1 MADFHQH
8 RESLLDARRRRDEA
22 DGQLRA
28 ARARLAQ
35 VRARLAALHREGRA
49 TAKDKDGRELLRAE
63 KALTKEIEERAA
75 LVERHK
81 LAAAGEIDSL
91 LALDHPQ
98 KLASAMSDALPCLLL
113 PVRLETKF
121 MTTPAGARELWVRI
135 FPDDIAVETHEE
147 PLTKD
152 EVDAGT
158 IFWEETWRAG
168 GDAAREEAAW
178 RLLVSKFGATRAAWV
193 ARVMEPAGPR
203 PTEPLPEGEPLEP
216 PPVFPEPAPNEAAW
230 SRAPHAR
237 VMPDCFVVTA
247 YIGGAKMH
255 EVVGRPIPDPL
266 VLGPDPSAAGQG
278 FDEAATELRVDPA
291 LEWLTDFDKAEEV
304 GMAVRLPL
312 TVDEAEHGFDRLLA
326 LGLRFSSDPSDAQ
339 QRVEQLFD
347 SHHYTDGLAVVRQGT
362 PTNNTEAAGAGHASA
377 DTGDAESFRVERGPV
392 LFEPR
397 DDDYLKSDGQRLCDA
412 LGLRYETFQ
421 HVRDADALDFRDS
434 RAMNRALWRGTLGY
448 FMEEMMRPV
457 FGLDTVGRAREFFT
471 RHVAGRGA
479 LPAFR
484 VGRQPYGVL
493 PTTAFSRWKW
503 DAAET
508 DSAFHEELLNV
519 LRRLDSHWAQLVPDV
534 TRAGSLGDRER
545 ELLDIMGLH
554 PASVEFHQRMASG
567 PEYLWNL
574 LAFSGINLTPGA
586 WHEAVRGFAAALI
599 TDLGYDFAQTPRILN
614 VSFFRAPAQLT
625 GPVVDENP
633 LSETRP
639 IKPFAGSLNYVDWL
653 LRSNS
658 DAIRRQDFGTDADG
672 QPIPPPAALLYLML
686 RHALTLE
693 YWDTAINIYIRED
706 AAKIE
711 NRQESELLNMRGQPE
726 TTRWDY
732 LAKPFEKVTGAMR
745 MDEFLQSD
753 AASAL
758 AEARELEEVKEALA
772 TLARLPTARLERL
785 LAEHL
790 DVCSYR
796 LDAWLLGMVNLR
808 LAAQRRPQQQ
818 PLAQKGA
825 PTPVEHVRPT
835 GLHLGAYGWLEELRP
850 APPRQVV
857 PPDEVPEGFD
867 DPGLP
872 PLTYAPDNGGFI
884 HTPSLNHA
892 AAAAILRSAYL
903 THADTAEA
911 GRMAVDLSSA
921 RVRRALFHLE
931 GVRRGQELGALLGY
945 QFERGLH
952 DRHASLDLDQFILPI
967 RNRYPL
973 VAGRLTPTSAGEAVE
988 SLAARNVVNGLALV
1002 RAGSYPFGVAGLP
1015 PAGSAEAE
1023 AIAAEVARLA
1033 DDLDAVSDLA
1043 LAEGVFQVAQGNYD
1057 RAGAMLKAVSEGT
1070 NPPEPQIVE
1079 TPRGGSA
1086 LTHRVTINF
1095 DADSPATNPWPGVAE
1110 SPRARVEPQLNHWLG
1125 RLLGPPAQVR
1135 CRVSFANP
1143 AGGAAE
1149 FEDVT
1154 LADLGLQPLDFVYM
1168 LAQDFAAEATEVEAR
1183 IALAAREARGL
1194 AADVPL
1200 TLAVFERAAEWGDE
1214 VKTFFEILPL
1224 ASRLRDIVTASRA
1237 LGADDLL
1244 LPSDEVADAGD
1255 RRRHDLA
1262 DLSARVGQAGGAGSG
1277 ARRALADARA
1287 LLEAKAAAAAA
1298 DPVSAVACQEL
1309 REALLAASLFG
1320 LPEAVPATAVEVSTE
1335 ARDALAAQAAVAA
1348 ATLAAREGAADAL
1361 LASAA
1366 DAAQTTDAR
1375 AEAFAEAARAVFGP
1389 SFKLLPRFT
1398 PQNAAELGLAVASS
1412 ASLLAGAP
1420 PLAVD
1425 EWLQGLTKV
1434 RPKLAAYDAA
1444 RVLADAFEHE
1454 SPGLTAVQLP
1464 HEANA
1469 RWLALELAAGQEV
1482 AGDRLLLAM
1491 HLDAGYGGDSPAQSG
1506 LLVDEWI
1513 ETIPNREETTG
1524 LAFHFDR
1531 PNSEPPQSL
1540 LLAVAPQ
1547 LTGGWEWEALVDTL
1561 HETLEL
1567 AKKRAVEP
1575 DALARTGYSQLL
1587 PALMTAVTRHLTTIS
1602 LDFAMNVSA
1611 SLYSDAE

>member
-1 MADFHQH
+1 MADFDKQ
-8 RESLLDARRRRDEA
+8 RKGLLDARRSRDEA
-22 DGQLRA
+22 DEQLRA

-35 VRARLAALHREGRA
+35 VRARLAALNREGRA
-49 TAKDKDGRELLRAE
+49 TADDKEGRALLRE
-63 KALTKEIEERAA
+63 EETLRQEVEERGALFERHERAA
-75 LVERHK
+75 AK
-81 LAAAGEIDSL
+81 EIDSL
-91 LALDHPQ
+91 LSLDRPQRLALSLD
-98 KLASAMSDALPCLLL
+98 DALPCLLL

-121 MTTPAGARELWVRI
+121 MVNPNGARELWVRI

-178 RLLVSKFGATRAAWV
+178 RVLVSKFGATRAAWV
-193 ARVMEPAGPR
+193 AKVMEPQGQP
-203 PTEPLPEGEPLEP
+203 PQSPLPEGEPLEP
-216 PPVFPEPAPNEAAW
+216 PPVFPEPAPNESAW
-230 SRAPHAR
+230 SRAPHTR

-255 EVVGRPIPDPL
+255 EVTGRPIPDPL
-266 VLGPDPSAAGQG
+266 VLGPDPTAAGQG
-278 FDEAATELRVDPA
+278 FDETETELHVDPA

-304 GMAVRLPL
+304 GMAVRIPL
-312 TVDEAEHGFDRLLA
+312 TVDEAERGFDRVLA
-326 LGLRFSSDPSDAQ
+326 LGLRLSSDLADAQ
-339 QRVEQLFD
+339 KRVEQLFD
-347 SHHYTDGLAVVRQGT
+347 SHHYTDGLTVVRQGT
-362 PTNNTEAAGAGHASA
+362 PTNNTEAAGAAHAFA
-377 DTGDAESFRVERGPV
+377 DTGDAESFRVERGPA

-397 DDDYLKSDGQRLCDA
+397 DDDYLKADGQRLCDA

-434 RAMNRALWRGTLGY
+434 QAMNRALWRGTLGY

-457 FGLDTVGRAREFFT
+457 FGLETIRRTREFFT

-493 PTTAFSRWKW
+493 PTTVFSRWKW
-503 DAAET
+503 AAP
-508 DSAFHEELLNV
+508 DQVVSFHEKLLPV
-519 LRRLDSHWAQLVPDV
+519 LRRLDAHWALLVPEV
-534 TRAGSLGDRER
+534 TRAGSLHDRER

-554 PASVEFHQRMASG
+554 PSSVEFHQRMASG

-574 LAFSGINLTPGA
+574 LAFAGIDVTPNA
-586 WHEAVRGFAAALI
+586 WHESVVGFATALI
-599 TDLGYDFAQTPRILN
+599 ADLGYDFGQTPRILN
-614 VSFFRAPAQLT
+614 VSFFRTTAQLT
-625 GPVVDENP
+625 GPVIDENP
-633 LSETRP
+633 LSETRTIQP
-639 IKPFAGSLNYVDWL
+639 YADKLNYVDWL
-653 LRSNS
+653 LKSNS
-658 DAIRRQDFGTDADG
+658 DEIRRQDFGKDADG

-693 YWDTAINIYIRED
+693 YWDTAINIYVRHD

-711 NRQESELLNMRGQPE
+711 DREEPELLNMKGRPE

-732 LAKPFEKVTGAMR
+732 LAQPFAQVTGAVR

-753 AASAL
+753 AASAIE
-758 AEARELEEVKEALA
+758 EARELEEVKEAL
-772 TLARLPTARLERL
+772 TILARLPTARLERL

-790 DVCSYR
+790 DLSSHR

-808 LAAQRRPQQQ
+808 LAAQRRPQP
-818 PLAQKGA
+818 PLDDSGA
-825 PTPVEHVRPT
+825 PTGGEPVRPT
-835 GLHLGAYGWLEELRP
+835 GVHLGAYGWLEELRP

-857 PPDEVPEGFD
+857 PPDEVPGGFD
-867 DPGLP
+867 DPNS
-872 PLTYAPDNGGFI
+872 PLTFAPDNGGFI
-884 HTPSLNHA
+884 HAPSLNHA

-911 GRMAVDLSSA
+911 DRMAVDLSSA

-952 DRHASLDLDQFILPI
+952 DRNASLDLDQFISTI

-973 VAGRLTPTSAGEAVE
+973 VAGRLTPSNAGQAIE
-988 SLAARNVVNGLALV
+988 SIEARNVVNGLALV
-1002 RAGSYPFGVAGLP
+1002 RAGGYPFGVPGLP
-1015 PAGSAEAE
+1015 PAGSAEGQ
-1023 AIAAEVARLA
+1023 AIAAEVARIA
-1033 DDLDAVSDLA
+1033 DDLDAVGDLA
-1043 LAEGVFQVAQGNYD
+1043 LAEGVFQVAQGNYE

-1070 NPPEPQIVE
+1070 NPPEPQIVD

-1095 DADSPATNPWPGVAE
+1095 DANSPATNPWPGVAE
-1110 SPRARVEPQLNHWLG
+1110 SPRASVEPQLNNWLG
-1125 RLLGPPAQVR
+1125 RMLGPPEDVR
-1135 CRVSFANP
+1135 CRVQFKP
-1143 AGGAAE
+1143 TAGGAEE

-1154 LADLGLQPLDFVYM
+1154 LADLNVQPLDFVHM
-1168 LAQDFAAEATEVEAR
+1168 IAQDLAAEATEVEGR
-1183 IALAAREARGL
+1183 IALAARVARNL
-1194 AADVPL
+1194 PAEVEL
-1200 TLAVFERAAEWGDE
+1200 KLSVFERAPEWGDE

-1224 ASRLRDIVTASRA
+1224 TSRLRDLVTGSRA
-1237 LGADDLL
+1237 LGADDFL
-1244 LPSDEVADAGD
+1244 LPSDEVADAND

-1262 DLSARVGQAGGAGSG
+1262 DLGARVGEVGGAGSG
-1277 ARRALADARA
+1277 ARRALADARD
-1287 LLEAKAAAAAA
+1287 LLEAKATAAAAS
-1298 DPVSAVACQEL
+1298 DPVSAVACLEL
-1309 REALLAASLFG
+1309 RDALLAASLFG
-1320 LPEAVPATAVEVSTE
+1320 MPEAVPATAVEVSTE
-1335 ARDALAAQAAVAA
+1335 ARDALVTQAATAS
-1348 ATLAAREGAADAL
+1348 ATLAAREGAADSL

-1366 DAAQTTDAR
+1366 DAAQATDAR
-1375 AEAFAEAARAVFGP
+1375 ADAFSEAARAVFGP
-1389 SFKLLPRFT
+1389 SFRLLPRFT

-1412 ASLLAGAP
+1412 KDLLVDAP

-1454 SPGLTAVQLP
+1454 SVGLAAVQLP

-1491 HLDAGYGGDSPAQSG
+1491 QLDASYSGDSPAQSG
-1506 LLVDEWI
+1506 LLLDEWV
-1513 ETIPNREETTG
+1513 ETIPNRDETTG
-1524 LAFHFDR
+1524 VAFHFDR

-1540 LLAVAPQ
+1540 LLAVTPQ
-1547 LTGGWEWEALVDTL
+1547 LTGGWQWDDLVDTL

-1611 SLYSDAE
+1611 SLYKDAE